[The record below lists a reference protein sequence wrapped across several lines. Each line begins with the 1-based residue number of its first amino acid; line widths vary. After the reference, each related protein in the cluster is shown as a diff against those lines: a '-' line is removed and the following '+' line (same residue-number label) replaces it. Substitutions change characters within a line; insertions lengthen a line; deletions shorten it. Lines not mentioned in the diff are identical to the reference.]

1 MNRFSSITLCLLLA
15 CASFA
20 QIPNVSLPHVAILGF
35 ANKTGDAS
43 FDTPAATA
51 TESLALTIRLLG
63 SYEPVAP
70 GTAPAATT
78 DKDLLAWCE
87 KESVDYVLYGTIAS
101 AKGGAQA
108 YDLAVFDRAKGKTTI
123 RKNAKGASIFDVFSN
138 ADTLTFAVIDAI
150 AGRHVGFGSIAFE
163 LANSGSA
170 EGKVTVLLD
179 GAMIAETIAP
189 IDRVVEGRHLVSVT
203 WEAPGEKKREIALA
217 EVEVAE
223 GECATI
229 AVTIPE
235 KAKARA
241 ASKGTETAKAS
252 ADMVF
257 VEGGTFTMGS
267 DTGPANER
275 PAHEVTVGSFWMSA
289 TEVTQGDF
297 LYVIGKLEENSSYP
311 MSKHGGWYPIMTI
324 NWMIAINYCNVR
336 SLKEGL
342 TPAYSIGKNGVS
354 WNRLADGYRLPTEA
368 EWEYA
373 AKGGPHHDPFVYPGS
388 DDVGE
393 VAVTFKTSNG
403 NGYSE
408 VASRKPNTLGI
419 YDMGGNMYEWCWD
432 QYGRYRQSGLSQ
444 GKDNAKKQFISVRG
458 GDSINGN
465 DTARCTNRSWSPEDL
480 WDGINYTTDKSKK
493 IGIRVVRS
501 VIDETE

>member
-1 MNRFSSITLCLLLA
+1 MKKLAIALFLSIV
-15 CASFA
+15 SFTIFA
-20 QIPNVSLPHVAILGF
+20 APPPVALPHVVISGF
-35 ANKTGDAS
+35 ANRTGDES

-63 SYEPVAP
+63 SYELVAP
-70 GTAPAATT
+70 ATASPGLA
-78 DKDLLAWCE
+78 DKDLLPWCE
-87 KESVDYVLYGTIAS
+87 GESVDYVLYGSIGAV
-101 AKGGAQA
+101 KGGAQE
-108 YDLAVFDRAKGKTTI
+108 YSLALFDRAKGKTTI
-123 RKNAKGASIFDVFSN
+123 RKTAKGTSVFDVFSC

-163 LANSGSA
+163 VANTGA
-170 EGKVTVLLD
+170 EGVTTVSLD
-179 GAMIAETIAP
+179 GTKVAESLAP

-203 WEAPGEKKREIALA
+203 WTAKGAKPKEIALVEI
-217 EVEVAE
+217 EVTE
-223 GECATI
+223 GECATLPVTLPEI
-229 AVTIPE
+229 AR
-235 KAKARA
+235 ARA
-241 ASKGTETAKAS
+241 AAKPTQAAGS
-252 ADMVF
+252 NDNMVF

-267 DTGPANER
+267 DTGPLNER
-275 PAHEVTVGSFWMSA
+275 PAHEVTVDSFWMSA

-297 LYVIGKLEENSSYP
+297 IHVIGKLEENSSFP
-311 MSKHGGWYPIMTI
+311 MSKHGARYPIMTI

-354 WNRLADGYRLPTEA
+354 WNKLADGYRLPTEA

-465 DTARCTNRSWSPEDL
+465 DAARCTNRSWSPEDL

-493 IGIRVVRS
+493 MGIRVVRS
-501 VIDETE
+501 VIDATE